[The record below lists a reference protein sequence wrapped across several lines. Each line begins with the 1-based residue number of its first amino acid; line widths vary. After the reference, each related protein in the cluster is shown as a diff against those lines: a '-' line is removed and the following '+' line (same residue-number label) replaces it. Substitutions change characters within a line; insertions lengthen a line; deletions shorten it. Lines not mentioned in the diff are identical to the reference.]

1 MSLNFSFAAERAES
15 EENFKR
21 YVSRLSTCG
30 GAFLSHNLSGDM
42 YAIYSGLERIGFL
55 SLGRG
60 EIEGFFVAPER
71 YGEAESAFAAAI
83 DSLGI
88 TSARV
93 LTSDSPLM
101 ALCCTRWAKTT
112 AVGLCYE
119 YVGGESEPRQ
129 ALDCA
134 RERDYPALE
143 KSGFFRPDTLDMLM
157 RRHAVYVR
165 REHGDIVAFGACDRV
180 ENEPYGFV
188 SVAVREDRRMCGLGK
203 SVFSRI
209 ARMLKDYNALALSQ
223 CAASDRATA
232 KTLESAGFV
241 CFDKLLKV
249 ELK

>member
-1 MSLNFSFAAERAES
+1 MSFSFAAERTRP

-30 GAFLSHNLSGDM
+30 GAFLSRNLSGDM
-42 YAIYSGLERIGFL
+42 YAIYSHLERIGFL
-55 SLGRG
+55 SLGQG
-60 EIEGFFVAPER
+60 EIEGFFVAPEH
-71 YGEAESAFAAAI
+71 YGKAESAFAAAI

-101 ALCCTRWAKTT
+101 ALCCTRWVKTT
-112 AVGLCYE
+112 AVELCYE
-119 YVGGESEPRQ
+119 YVGGETEPGQ

-134 RERDYPALE
+134 REQDYPVLE
-143 KSGFFRPDTLDMLM
+143 KSGFFPPDTLDALM
-157 RRHAVYVR
+157 RKHAVYVM
-165 REHGDIVAFGACDRV
+165 REHGDVAAFGTCDRS

-188 SVAVREDRRMCGLGK
+188 RVAVREDRRMCGLGK

-209 ARMLKDYNALALSQ
+209 ARMLKDYNALAFSQ
-223 CAASDRATA
+223 CATFDRAAA